1 MNKFT
6 RYITLTLSSLF
17 TFLLMPLSV
26 YSQKQPGIPRPTGP
40 IDFSQ
45 TSNQIIFVLI
55 PAIII
60 IAYLIFRGK
69 IKKVKQE
76 KKDRLKKKDE

>member
-6 RYITLTLSSLF
+6 RYITLTLSCLF
-17 TFLLMPLSV
+17 TFFLMPLIA
-26 YSQKQPGIPRPTGP
+26 YAQKQPGIPRPTGP

-60 IAYLIFRGK
+60 IAYLIFRGR

-76 KKDRLKKKDE
+76 KRERLKRKDE